1 MSVAATAAV
10 RSEAAI
16 MNTLR
21 SIGSQAISQSQRNLT
36 TGAVAAAQFKTSP
49 LGAQLS
55 VVGSSG
61 ARYEEL
67 LKKMRGQ
74 NVNVVVGA
82 HADYQTILEKM
93 RSQKA
98 Y

>member
-36 TGAVAAAQFKTSP
+36 TGAAAAAQFKTSV
-49 LGAQLS
+49 LGQKLS
-55 VVGSSG
+55 VVGSRG
-61 ARYEEL
+61 PRYEEL
-67 LKKMRGQ
+67 LQKMR
-74 NVNVVVGA
+74 NESVSINVGA
-82 HADYQTILEKM
+82 QDYQTILERM

-98 Y
+98 